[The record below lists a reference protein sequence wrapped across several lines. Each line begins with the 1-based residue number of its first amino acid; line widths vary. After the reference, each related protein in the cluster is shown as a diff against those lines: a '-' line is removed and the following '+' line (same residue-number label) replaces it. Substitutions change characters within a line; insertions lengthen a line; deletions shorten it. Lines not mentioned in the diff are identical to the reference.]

1 MSDDGATRGA
11 APGEPAAVDAAVED
25 SPGRGQENVT
35 IYDVAKLAGVNPSTV
50 SRALNRPGRV
60 NALTE
65 RRIRAA
71 AETLNYHVNPMAR
84 ALPTGRTSIVGIVVS
99 DITNPVFFDVIRGA
113 EAAAARSGYTLVLTE
128 SEESDEREYDRAQQ
142 MMRMVD
148 GLLLA
153 TPRMSDDQIRALARQ
168 KPIAVVNRLV
178 DDVLSV
184 VPDVQQGIAEAVRHL
199 RGLGHSRIAYVPG
212 PPLSWMARRRGELL
226 AERCEWAHIE
236 LVDLDAVAPTVAGGR
251 SSAVSVRDS
260 GATAVIAYND
270 LIAIGLM
277 QELVETGIR
286 IPADISVIGFDDI
299 FGADFTSPPLT
310 TIKSPLREGGDHAMG
325 EMLGRVTGSGAPLA
339 GFDLATT
346 LIVRGSTGTAAR

>member
-1 MSDDGATRGA
+1 MADDIAVGSPAESD
-11 APGEPAAVDAAVED
+11 AVRASE
-25 SPGRGQENVT
+25 SVT

-60 NALTE
+60 NAVTE

-84 ALPTGRTSIVGIVVS
+84 ALPTGRTSIVGLVVS

-113 EAAAARSGYTLVLTE
+113 EAAATRSGYTLVLTE
-128 SEESDEREYDRAQQ
+128 SEESDEREYERAQR
-142 MMRMVD
+142 MLRMVD
-148 GLLLA
+148 GMLLA
-153 TPRMSDDQIRALARQ
+153 TPRMSDEQITALARQ
-168 KPIAVVNRLV
+168 KPVAVVNRLV

-184 VPDVQQGIAEAVRHL
+184 IPDVQHGIAEAVRHL

-226 AERCEWAHIE
+226 AQRCEWAHIE
-236 LVDLDAVAPTVAGGR
+236 LATLDSVAPTVAGGR
-251 SSAVSVRDS
+251 SAAVAVRDS

-286 IPADISVIGFDDI
+286 IPADISVVGFDDI

-310 TIKSPLREGGDHAMG
+310 TVKSPLREGGDHAMAAL
-325 EMLGRVTGSGAPLA
+325 LGRVTDTEVSAD

-346 LIVRGSTGTAAR
+346 LVVRGSTGPAAR

>member
-1 MSDDGATRGA
+1 MADDGTIDAEMRA
-11 APGEPAAVDAAVED
+11 QRAPDAPAE
-25 SPGRGQENVT
+25 SVT

-60 NALTE
+60 NAVTE

-71 AETLNYHVNPMAR
+71 AESLDYHVNPMAR
-84 ALPTGRTSIVGIVVS
+84 ALPTGRTSIIGLVVS

-113 EAAAARSGYTLVLTE
+113 EAAATRAGYTLVLTE
-128 SEESDEREYDRAQQ
+128 SEESDEREYEGAQR
-142 MMRMVD
+142 MLRMVD

-168 KPIAVVNRLV
+168 KPVAVVNRLV
-178 DDVLSV
+178 EDVLSV
-184 VPDVQQGIAEAVRHL
+184 VPDVQHGIAEAVRHL
-199 RGLGHSRIAYVPG
+199 RSLGHSRIAYVPG
-212 PPLSWMARRRGELL
+212 PALSWMARHRGELL
-226 AERCEWAHIE
+226 AQRCEWAHIE
-236 LVDLDAVAPTVAGGR
+236 LLQLAPVAPTVIGGR
-251 SSAVSVRDS
+251 SAAMAARDS

-286 IPADISVIGFDDI
+286 IPADISVVGFDDI

-310 TIKSPLREGGDHAMG
+310 TIKSPLREEGEHAMAA
-325 EMLGRVTGSGAPLA
+325 LLSRVTEGTVPLA
-339 GFDLATT
+339 GFDLATS
-346 LIVRGSTGTAAR
+346 LVVRGSTGVAAG

>member
-1 MSDDGATRGA
+1 MAADGS
-11 APGEPAAVDAAVED
+11 VDSGLQPEHVAGSASVHNAE
-25 SPGRGQENVT
+25 SVT

-60 NALTE
+60 NAVTE

-71 AETLNYHVNPMAR
+71 AESLNYHVNPMAR
-84 ALPTGRTSIVGIVVS
+84 ALPTGRTSIIGLVVS

-113 EAAAARSGYTLVLTE
+113 EAAAARAGYTLVLTE
-128 SEESDEREYDRAQQ
+128 SEESDQREYESAQR
-142 MMRMVD
+142 MLRMVD

-168 KPIAVVNRLV
+168 KAVAVVNRLV

-184 VPDVQQGIAEAVRHL
+184 VPDVQHGIAEAVRHL
-199 RGLGHSRIAYVPG
+199 QGLGHRRVAYVPG
-212 PPLSWMARRRGELL
+212 PALSWMARRRGELL
-226 AERCEWAHIE
+226 AQRCEWAHIE
-236 LVDLDAVAPTVAGGR
+236 LVKLEPVAPTVIGGR
-251 SSAVSVRDS
+251 SAAMAARDS
-260 GATAVIAYND
+260 AATAVIAYND

-299 FGADFTSPPLT
+299 FGADFTAPPLT
-310 TIKSPLREGGDHAMG
+310 TIKSPLREEGDHAMAV
-325 EMLGRVTGSGAPLA
+325 LLSRVTEGAAPPVA
-339 GFDLATT
+339 FDLATN
-346 LIVRGSTGTAAR
+346 LVVRGSTGAAAR

>member
-1 MSDDGATRGA
+1 MAEDGTADAELRA
-11 APGEPAAVDAAVED
+11 ERAPAAGSE
-25 SPGRGQENVT
+25 SVT

-60 NALTE
+60 NAVTE

-71 AETLNYHVNPMAR
+71 AESLNYHVNPMAR
-84 ALPTGRTSIVGIVVS
+84 ALPTGRTSIIGLVVS

-113 EAAAARSGYTLVLTE
+113 EAAAARAGYTLVLTE
-128 SEESDEREYDRAQQ
+128 SEESDEREYESAQR
-142 MMRMVD
+142 MLRMVD

-178 DDVLSV
+178 EDVLSV
-184 VPDVQQGIAEAVRHL
+184 VPDVQHGIAEAVRHL
-199 RGLGHSRIAYVPG
+199 RSLGHSRIAYVPG
-212 PPLSWMARRRGELL
+212 PPLSWMARHRGELL
-226 AERCEWAHIE
+226 SQRCEWAHIE
-236 LVDLDAVAPTVAGGR
+236 LLQLAPVAPTVVGGR
-251 SSAVSVRDS
+251 SAAMAARDS

-286 IPADISVIGFDDI
+286 IPADISVLGFDDI

-310 TIKSPLREGGDHAMG
+310 TVKSPLREEGDHAMAA
-325 EMLGRVTGSGAPLA
+325 LLSRVTEGSLPPV
-339 GFDLATT
+339 GFDLATS
-346 LIVRGSTGTAAR
+346 LVVRGSTGIAAG

>member
-1 MSDDGATRGA
+1 MAEDGVV
-11 APGEPAAVDAAVED
+11 EEDVDAEETPSAR
-25 SPGRGQENVT
+25 SRQAPENVT

-60 NALTE
+60 NAVTE

-84 ALPTGRTSIVGIVVS
+84 ALPTGRTSIIGLVVS

-113 EAAAARSGYTLVLTE
+113 EAAATRAGYTLVLTE
-128 SEESDEREYDRAQQ
+128 SEESDEREYERAQR
-142 MMRMVD
+142 MLRMVD

-153 TPRMSDDQIRALARQ
+153 TPRMSDEQIRSLAGQ
-168 KPIAVVNRLV
+168 KSVAVVNRLV
-178 DDVLSV
+178 EDVLSV
-184 VPDVQQGIAEAVRHL
+184 VPDVQHGIAEAVRHL

-212 PPLSWMARRRGELL
+212 PALSWMARRRGELL
-226 AERCEWAHIE
+226 AQRCEWAHIE
-236 LVDLDAVAPTVAGGR
+236 LLELDAVAPTVAGGR
-251 SSAVSVRDS
+251 SAAVAARDS

-310 TIKSPLREGGDHAMG
+310 TIKSPLREEGDHAMAVL
-325 EMLGRVTGSGAPLA
+325 LGQVTEGSAPTL
-339 GFDLATT
+339 GFDLETS
-346 LIVRGSTGTAAR
+346 LVVRGSTGPAAR